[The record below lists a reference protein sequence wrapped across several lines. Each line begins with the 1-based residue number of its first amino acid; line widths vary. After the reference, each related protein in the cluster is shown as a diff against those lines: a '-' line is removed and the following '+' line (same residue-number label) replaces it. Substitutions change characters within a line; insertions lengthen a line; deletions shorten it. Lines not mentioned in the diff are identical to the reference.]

1 MARTKQTARR
11 HNIRTISNGIEHADN
26 APPELV
32 DDPEPVDVHELVAD
46 PAHADP
52 AHADNAPPELDDV
65 PELVDYPAHADNA
78 PPELVDVPE
87 LVDDSA
93 PKPVN
98 DDKKLCDTKSN

>member
-52 AHADNAPPELDDV
+52 AHADNAPPEL
-65 PELVDYPAHADNA
+65 
-78 PPELVDVPE
+78 VDVPE